1 MNYGAVLGLFLVA
14 IAVIMWSVGADD
26 KQSVIPALLNN
37 GITIAF
43 IAYAIIQYR
52 DINNNGF
59 ITYAESLKLGTTVAF
74 FSSIILAFYQ
84 FIYISY
90 LDPNSLSEIMKITEQ
105 AMLESNPEISDEE
118 LDMALQM
125 TSKFMQPH
133 WMMIMGMLGGTFMG
147 FLYSLIISFFTKKY
161 KVSDLDQEITV
172 KNVKKRR
179 YVLAVITCFVIC
191 ITFVIFQNKDT
202 NYESRNNTDSE
213 SNNQSSKPNK
223 QKSINGVYSYAD
235 SSVKSTITVSG
246 SRWRGKLVLITGF
259 GSSYDNSDAS
269 YSSGIV
275 KDGKLYDDS
284 GHIELG
290 SVNGTSLTRPIGS
303 SRVTHYK

>member
-1 MNYGAVLGLFLVA
+1 MDTKKFAMNYGAVLGLVLVA
-14 IAVIMWSVGADD
+14 ISVVVWSLGADD
-26 KQSVIPALLNN
+26 KKSIIPALLNN

-59 ITYAESLKLGTTVAF
+59 ISYAESLKLGTTVAF

-90 LDPNSLSEIMKITEQ
+90 IDPNALSEVMKITEQ

-147 FLYSLIISFFTKKY
+147 FLYSLIISIF
-161 KVSDLDQEITV
+161 V
-172 KNVKKRR
+172 KNE
-179 YVLAVITCFVIC
+179 
-191 ITFVIFQNKDT
+191 D
-202 NYESRNNTDSE
+202 
-213 SNNQSSKPNK
+213 PN
-223 QKSINGVYSYAD
+223 
-235 SSVKSTITVSG
+235 
-246 SRWRGKLVLITGF
+246 LI
-259 GSSYDNSDAS
+259 A
-269 YSSGIV
+269 
-275 KDGKLYDDS
+275 
-284 GHIELG
+284 
-290 SVNGTSLTRPIGS
+290 
-303 SRVTHYK
+303 

>member
-1 MNYGAVLGLFLVA
+1 MDTRKFAMNYGAVLGLFLVA
-14 IAVIMWSVGADD
+14 IAVIMWSVGVDD
-26 KQSVIPALLNN
+26 IAEKLAKSGRLQSLLPALLNN

-90 LDPNSLSEIMKITEQ
+90 LDPNALSEIMKITEQ

-125 TSKFMQPH
+125 TGKFMQPH

-147 FLYSLIISFFTKKY
+147 FLYSLIISIF
-161 KVSDLDQEITV
+161 
-172 KNVKKRR
+172 VKKEDP
-179 YVLAVITCFVIC
+179 T
-191 ITFVIFQNKDT
+191 
-202 NYESRNNTDSE
+202 
-213 SNNQSSKPNK
+213 
-223 QKSINGVYSYAD
+223 
-235 SSVKSTITVSG
+235 
-246 SRWRGKLVLITGF
+246 LI
-259 GSSYDNSDAS
+259 A
-269 YSSGIV
+269 
-275 KDGKLYDDS
+275 
-284 GHIELG
+284 
-290 SVNGTSLTRPIGS
+290 
-303 SRVTHYK
+303 

>member
-1 MNYGAVLGLFLVA
+1 MDTKKFAMNYGAVLGLCLVA

-37 GITIAF
+37 AITIGF

-59 ITYAESLKLGTTVAF
+59 ISYAESLKLGTTVAF

-90 LDPNSLSEIMKITEQ
+90 LDPNALSEIMKITEQ
-105 AMLESNPEISDEE
+105 AMLESNPEISDED

-147 FLYSLIISFFTKKY
+147 FLYSLIISIF
-161 KVSDLDQEITV
+161 
-172 KNVKKRR
+172 VKKEDP
-179 YVLAVITCFVIC
+179 T
-191 ITFVIFQNKDT
+191 
-202 NYESRNNTDSE
+202 
-213 SNNQSSKPNK
+213 
-223 QKSINGVYSYAD
+223 
-235 SSVKSTITVSG
+235 
-246 SRWRGKLVLITGF
+246 LI
-259 GSSYDNSDAS
+259 A
-269 YSSGIV
+269 
-275 KDGKLYDDS
+275 
-284 GHIELG
+284 
-290 SVNGTSLTRPIGS
+290 
-303 SRVTHYK
+303 

>member
-1 MNYGAVLGLFLVA
+1 MDTRKFAMNYGAVLGLFLVA

-52 DINNNGF
+52 EINNNGF

-90 LDPNSLSEIMKITEQ
+90 LDPNALSDIMKITEQ
-105 AMLESNPEISDEE
+105 SMLESNPEISDED
-118 LDMALQM
+118 LDMALEM

-147 FLYSLIISFFTKKY
+147 FLYSLIISIF
-161 KVSDLDQEITV
+161 
-172 KNVKKRR
+172 VKKSDHTLTSILIDENTKTTPIFKGLLFENYLKTFKNYSDFNGRSSVR
-179 YVLAVITCFVIC
+179 EFWMFLLFNIIIMLTLFVVDFLLVYLGGTPIISSIFSLLTFIPTLAVGVRRMHDIG
-191 ITFVIFQNKDT
+191 
-202 NYESRNNTDSE
+202 
-213 SNNQSSKPNK
+213 KPGWYILIPLYNL
-223 QKSINGVYSYAD
+223 IL
-235 SSVKSTITVSG
+235 STIIG
-246 SRWRGKLVLITGF
+246 DKGKNNYGP
-259 GSSYDNSDAS
+259 DPD
-269 YSSGIV
+269 
-275 KDGKLYDDS
+275 
-284 GHIELG
+284 IE
-290 SVNGTSLTRPIGS
+290 
-303 SRVTHYK
+303 